1 MKLLFSILLLGIFQL
16 SFGNDISFVVYHSKG
31 SVVKTFSQV
40 NLKKGDPLFLKDA
53 ISLGTGSSLIL
64 ICSNYKIIQLSKKG
78 NYTIK
83 SLMGQCDKNPAS
95 YSSSYFKYVWDE
107 LTHPHDKPEMNP
119 EAYMK
124 NIGAVSRGC
133 NESAIGIKADTIN
146 YCSGSLPVFWWS
158 SYKNSYAV
166 VYEQILDGAPVKK
179 LLLIKEKPV
188 QLHELFKA
196 LVPGEYYWQIAGDE
210 GSGCE
215 RNYLKIWDKPSY
227 NKAIK
232 LLLKEVPVSSAA
244 ETAYARAFLLEEN
257 HFLAEALQ
265 YYQQAAQLNPSNII
279 YKKSLAKFYETNF

>member
-1 MKLLFSILLLGIFQL
+1 MKLFFSIFLMGIFHL

-31 SVVKTFSQV
+31 SVVKTFSKV
-40 NLKKGDPLFLKDA
+40 NLKKGDQLFLKDA
-53 ISLGTGSSLIL
+53 ISLSTGSTLIL
-64 ICSNYKIIQLSKKG
+64 ICSNYKIIQLNKKG

-83 SLMGQCDKNPAS
+83 SLLGQCDKNPAA

-107 LTHPHDKPEMNP
+107 LTHPHGKPEKNP

-133 NESAIGIKADTIN
+133 NESATGIKVDTIH
-146 YCSGSLPVFWWS
+146 YYSGRLPVYWWS

-166 VYEQILDGAPVKK
+166 VYEQLLDGTSVKK
-179 LLLIKEKPV
+179 LSLIKEKPV
-188 QLHELFKA
+188 QLNELCKA
-196 LVPGEYYWQIAGDE
+196 LKPGEYYWQISGDD

-227 NKAIK
+227 TKAIK
-232 LLLKEVPVSSAA
+232 LYLKEVPVSSAA

-257 HFLAEALQ
+257 HFLSEALQ
-265 YYQQAAQLNPSNII
+265 YYQQAVQLNPTNVI
-279 YKKSLAKFYETNF
+279 YKKSLEKFYETNF